1 MSDFQI
7 TGLSSGID
15 WGNIIDTMMENKKA
29 VQKQW
34 ESEQKTI
41 DDKISLYKELD
52 VYMEDLRETL
62 DPLERESTFMNKSA
76 EITTLQGAESFISM
90 EVAPEAEIEE
100 YNIEVIDVALNHR
113 VASDRVDDT
122 ASALGH
128 EGSFSL
134 SSGEFSVDM
143 DISAGQSLED
153 IVTAINSAVE
163 EKASEEGIERPFSAS
178 IMDNTLILSSSNTGS
193 DYSITSSDPD
203 GILQDLGVLDSEGA
217 FAREIQ
223 AARDASLS
231 VDGLSITRSS
241 NKIDDLISGVTLELH
256 GQGSA
261 KAEVVLDAEQAVSSV
276 KSMVEA
282 YNAAM
287 DWINIKLS
295 EKPVEDPQSD
305 IEERWGLLKGDT
317 MLWSAKQEMRR
328 TVSKPRYDMQGEF
341 RTLSSIGIETESAN
355 YGKSG
360 KLEFDESAFMEGMLK
375 DPASVQD
382 LLNSM
387 ASEMKVFADNMSS
400 DSSINVGGV
409 SAVEGKIPNR
419 IDSLERRSD
428 DIDER
433 ITDFNARLEME
444 RASLEALYSNMETTL
459 AKLSEQSSY
468 LGYFSSVNMS
478 GNNNG

>member
-1 MSDFQI
+1 
-7 TGLSSGID
+7 
-15 WGNIIDTMMENKKA
+15 
-29 VQKQW
+29 
-34 ESEQKTI
+34 
-41 DDKISLYKELD
+41 
-52 VYMEDLRETL
+52 
-62 DPLERESTFMNKSA
+62 
-76 EITTLQGAESFISM
+76 
-90 EVAPEAEIEE
+90 
-100 YNIEVIDVALNHR
+100 
-113 VASDRVDDT
+113 
-122 ASALGH
+122 
-128 EGSFSL
+128 
-134 SSGEFSVDM
+134 
-143 DISAGQSLED
+143 
-153 IVTAINSAVE
+153 
-163 EKASEEGIERPFSAS
+163 
-178 IMDNTLILSSSNTGS
+178 MDNTLILSSSNTGS